1 MVSRKSSV
9 KRYFPLLFMGLTLL
23 AKAFA
28 HGYILSHPAMW
39 PQDPVDHFPQS
50 LEAFTF
56 LSGPACIL
64 ITYGLWKPI
73 EKEGIAPRARQRA
86 GTILF
91 VATVILWLFFIFQ
104 WLQAAWVVSTPT
116 KYPLYWLEKYYRM
129 YRFADITL
137 IVGGGLS
144 LWLKGVRMPP
154 RLNDQGEQS

>member
-1 MVSRKSSV
+1 M
-9 KRYFPLLFMGLTLL
+9 KRYSPLLFLGLTLL

-28 HGYILSHPAMW
+28 HGYILSHPVVW
-39 PQDPVDHFPQS
+39 PQAPVEHLPQS

-56 LSGPACIL
+56 LSGPVCIL
-64 ITYGLWKPI
+64 IFLGLWKPI
-73 EKEGIAPRARQRA
+73 QQEGIMARARQRA
-86 GTILF
+86 GSVLL
-91 VATVILWLFFIFQ
+91 VATIFLWLFFIFQ

-129 YRFADITL
+129 YRFADVSL

-154 RLNDQGEQS
+154 RLNDTGKQS